1 MKPTVKLTLILIILT
16 LLISACAPATTPP
29 ALATATQPPAPTATL
44 EPTIPPEPTAVPA
57 TPTPAPIVLPDGL
70 GGELSLAQPAQRI
83 ISLAPSN
90 TEILFAVGAE
100 KQVIAR
106 EDFSNYPEAALALP
120 SVGGNMGNYNL
131 EQMVELAPDLV
142 LASPLSA
149 PEVIKGMQD
158 LKLPVIVV
166 PNPTTLAEMY
176 ANLELVGKATGHET
190 EATDLVASL
199 QAREKKVLEAVA
211 TAEEK
216 PLVFYELDA
225 TDPAKP
231 WTSGP
236 GTFID
241 LLIGL
246 AGGQNLGAALQG
258 EWAQISQE
266 ELIVQNPSIILLGDA
281 LYGGITA
288 EQVAQ
293 RPGWSAIQAVKD
305 NQVYP
310 FNDDLVSRPGPRLV
324 EGLAELAK
332 LLHPELAEQLK

>member
-1 MKPTVKLTLILIILT
+1 M
-16 LLISACAPATTPP
+16 
-29 ALATATQPPAPTATL
+29 
-44 EPTIPPEPTAVPA
+44 
-57 TPTPAPIVLPDGL
+57 PDGL

-90 TEILFAVGAE
+90 TEILFAVGAAA
-100 KQVIAR
+100 QVIAR
-106 EDFSNYPEAALALP
+106 EDFSNYPEAALDLP
-120 SVGGNMGNYNL
+120 SVGGNMGEYNL
-131 EQMVELAPDLV
+131 EQMVDLAPDLV

-149 PEVIKGMQD
+149 PEVLKGMQD

-190 EATDLVASL
+190 DANDLVNGL
-199 QAREKKVLEAVA
+199 QAREKKILEAVA
-211 TAEEK
+211 TAAEK

-246 AGGQNLGAALQG
+246 AGGENLGAALQG

-293 RPGWSAIQAVKD
+293 RPGWSVIQAVKD
-305 NQVYP
+305 NQVFP

-324 EGLAELAK
+324 DGLAELAK
-332 LLHPELAEQLK
+332 LLHPELAKQLE